1 MISNYYLAPFASC
14 HPNTGRSEER
24 KIHDDQNDV
33 QRFFVIRIDSG
44 SLE

>member
-1 MISNYYLAPFASC
+1 MISNRHLAPFASC
-14 HPNTGRSEER
+14 HPNTARSEEE

-33 QRFFVIRIDSG
+33 QRFFVIQIDSG